1 MSRAVHCDIAIV
13 GAGPAGAATALAL
26 SRLDAGR
33 VVLLEQRMTAD
44 RAPVGESIPP
54 QSRLL
59 LERLG
64 VWQAFLA
71 DAHDDCLGTCS
82 SWGSSTLGYNDFL
95 FNPHG
100 TGWHLDRARFNA
112 CLVEQAVAT
121 GTELHARARVHRVH
135 RTPGGG
141 FTLHTSADNGELRTR
156 FVVDATGQAATIGRA
171 LGARRH
177 LLHRLTCAAAFL
189 SPPAERGLG
198 RLAMLE
204 AVDYGWWY
212 AARLPDGRIAALV
225 ATDPATM
232 HQKSLHTGQE
242 WINHLQQTRHLAR
255 ALVHATLHDARIHI
269 RAAPSTV
276 LEPCTGDGWT
286 AVGDAACA
294 FDPLLAQGIYK
305 ALLDGLGAAPAI
317 TQWLHGKTNAFTNY
331 NSAMTT
337 RFNEYRINHRH
348 FYQLERRWP
357 HIPFW
362 REHCSSGDIASKITE
377 FH

>member
-1 MSRAVHCDIAIV
+1 MSRAVHCDVAII

-26 SRLDAGR
+26 SRLDTGR
-33 VVLLEQRMTAD
+33 VVLLEQRMASD
-44 RAPVGESIPP
+44 RPPIGESIPP

-64 VWQAFLA
+64 VWRAFLA

-95 FNPHG
+95 FDPHG

-112 CLVEQAVAT
+112 CLVEQAVAK
-121 GTELHARARVHRVH
+121 GTDLHVRARVHRVH
-135 RTPGGG
+135 RTPDAS
-141 FTLHTSADNGELRTR
+141 FTLYTGADNGELHAR

-171 LGARRH
+171 LGARRC

-212 AARLPDGRIAALV
+212 AARLPGGRIAALV
-225 ATDPATM
+225 ATDPTTL
-232 HQKSLHTGQE
+232 QQESLHTGHG
-242 WINHLQQTRHLAR
+242 WISHLQQTRHLAR
-255 ALVHATLHDARIHI
+255 ALDHTTLDGHIHV

-276 LEPCTGDGWT
+276 LEPCAGDGWA

-305 ALLDGLGAAPAI
+305 ALTDGLDAAPAI
-317 TQWLHGKTNAFTNY
+317 TQWLHGKPDGLTNY
-331 NSAMTT
+331 SSAMTA
-337 RFNEYRINHRH
+337 RFNEYRINRRR
-348 FYQLERRWP
+348 FYQLEQRWP
-357 HIPFW
+357 HTPFW
-362 REHCSSGDIASKITE
+362 QEQRSPDDETSKTT
-377 FH
+377 